1 MTGNFVNGEVLDIIN
16 RVYEEKNR
24 IRIFYGDVNTGK
36 AWAEEY
42 SVLGRVGRSTGT
54 QPVPILLHNKTSH
67 GGSSILT
74 NCIVAIYDV
83 KTHRALYKHPNFQPG
98 TWTYSYDGIRYTAR
112 RQFGQEPV
120 EEIASFDQEN
130 QAIHY
135 CQFMRGHRFNK

>member
-1 MTGNFVNGEVLDIIN
+1 MTGNFVNGEVLNIIN

-83 KTHRALYKHPNFQPG
+83 KTHRALYKHPNFQTG
-98 TWTYSYDGIRYTAR
+98 TWTYSYDGNIYEIR
-112 RQFGQEPV
+112 RQFGQEPA
-120 EEIASFDQEN
+120 ECMAGFMTER
-130 QAIHY
+130 QADYY
-135 CQFMRGHRFNK
+135 CQFMQGYRFNK